1 MTVIYFLNEET
12 KLKSIILH
20 QIMDR
25 STKENSG
32 MSLISPQ
39 RGSLKRSVLWLKAK
53 YLVIF
58 YFLVPS
64 FKNFEIKDFPGRP
77 VIKNPPVNSG
87 DTGST
92 LGLGRSHM
100 PQSN

>member
-1 MTVIYFLNEET
+1 MTVIYFLNGET

-39 RGSLKRSVLWLKAK
+39 RGSLKGL
-53 YLVIF
+53 
-58 YFLVPS
+58 S
-64 FKNFEIKDFPGRP
+64 FD
-77 VIKNPPVNSG
+77 
-87 DTGST
+87 
-92 LGLGRSHM
+92 
-100 PQSN
+100 